1 MEYLTTT
8 LNRLATTTVKFAGAS
23 LHFWT
28 TPMALGFSPWVALG
42 LDTGMTTWALAFG
55 DWVGQPDDLTS
66 SECMATWDEVEV
78 LSATTSHARDK
89 QKEKDFDP
97 LETLLQ
103 GKKILRLKISRY
115 YSDPHSPEP
124 QDRSCKS
131 KIANNSDYCHY
142 RVRGRCTT
150 SMRVTRRRHV
160 ALRTGYLASLRWS
173 VTIGKRVLMHVHRD
187 GRILR
192 VLV

>member
-1 MEYLTTT
+1 
-8 LNRLATTTVKFAGAS
+8 
-23 LHFWT
+23 
-28 TPMALGFSPWVALG
+28 
-42 LDTGMTTWALAFG
+42 
-55 DWVGQPDDLTS
+55 
-66 SECMATWDEVEV
+66 MATWDEVEV

-173 VTIGKRVLMHVHRD
+173 VTIGKRDSEKNFTLMADIMVDVTYQLSGDAIIHRIE
-187 GRILR
+187 RER
-192 VLV
+192 